1 MADGIPRLIEDL
13 AGQQRPRREPQNEA
27 LGVEAGPGHDCGG
40 ILFVLIISGGD
51 KSAFRSL
58 QRELARLELREFKMP
73 ILRSDRPCGVRAVA
87 GIEDRN
93 AGFPDRRP
101 VECVYDRARD
111 SKLCIMRVALLGVLC
126 AESSAAGQQE
136 KHQREGSQSNRS

>member
-1 MADGIPRLIEDL
+1 MIRRPPRSTLFPYTTLFRSNAVQPASVVFLIKRDACMADGIPRLIEDL

-58 QRELARLELREFKMP
+58 QREQ
-73 ILRSDRPCGVRAVA
+73 IGRAHV
-87 GIEDRN
+87 
-93 AGFPDRRP
+93 
-101 VECVYDRARD
+101 
-111 SKLCIMRVALLGVLC
+111 
-126 AESSAAGQQE
+126 
-136 KHQREGSQSNRS
+136 